1 MKKRCVALLFAAVLL
16 LTGCQPTYN
25 ENDPNYPGGTMGG
38 QNDTHGNTENKD
50 NQYDT
55 DYGVTGDDNLGNE
68 NITTAAGVDAEK
80 LSGLSTESKDWG
92 PGGPK
97 DEKNRSQG
105 ALLYNKTYGGYN
117 AVFLSEQ
124 SEEVY
129 MTFDEG
135 YEYGLS
141 GDILDTL
148 KEKGVK
154 AMFFITGDFA
164 KSEPELVQRMID
176 EGHVVGNH
184 SWKHPNYSGLSV
196 EEAEQDLMQLHN
208 YMKENFNY
216 EMKYFRFPSGN
227 FSERALA
234 EVQQLGYR
242 SVFWSFAYKDWLTDA
257 QPGEAESLQKIVD
270 SACPGMIYLLH
281 AVSKTNANIL
291 GQVIDGVAAKG
302 FTWGDPSRL

>member
-1 MKKRCVALLFAAVLL
+1 MEQLLHYVWKHRLFPLAPLA
-16 LTGCQPTYN
+16 TTQGQPV
-25 ENDPNYPGGTMGG
+25 EVIDPGLHNMHAGPDFFNAKVRIDGVMWVG
-38 QNDTHGNTENKD
+38 NVEIHERSADWFLHGH
-50 NQYDT
+50 DT
-55 DYGVTGDDNLGNE
+55 DAAYNNVVLHV
-68 NITTAAGVDAEK
+68 AAGVDAEK

-176 EGHVVGNH
+176 EARGGQPQLEAPQLLRPVGGGGGAG
-184 SWKHPNYSGLSV
+184 PD
-196 EEAEQDLMQLHN
+196 AAAQL
-208 YMKENFNY
+208 Y
-216 EMKYFRFPSGN
+216 EGK
-227 FSERALA
+227 L
-234 EVQQLGYR
+234 
-242 SVFWSFAYKDWLTDA
+242 
-257 QPGEAESLQKIVD
+257 
-270 SACPGMIYLLH
+270 
-281 AVSKTNANIL
+281 
-291 GQVIDGVAAKG
+291 
-302 FTWGDPSRL
+302 